1 MATPWISLRRSSAAA
16 IVALAALASGCGGG
30 SSPDAP
36 AASEFPSPEG
46 RTLEELAMDAEPS
59 DLVVSPSEQVF
70 SPGRSRY
77 GFGVFTV
84 RHGNVPDAQVALYVA
99 RPEGKAVGPF
109 PATAAAL
116 ATAPAFRS
124 QTTSGDPD
132 AATAVYTADVD
143 LAGNGEWRLMA
154 MFREDDGSYT
164 TTLVPSAVVG
174 RFPDIPEVGERAP
187 VIHTPT
193 AADVGGD
200 LTKIDTRQPPD
211 TMHDV
216 DYADVVGKEPVV
228 LLLATPALCMSR
240 VCGPVVDIAEEVK
253 SARPDDAVFIHSE
266 IYEENVPGKGPNE
279 QVRAFGLKSE
289 PWLFVI
295 DREGRISTRIEGA
308 FSAEELNAAID
319 KAQ

>member
-1 MATPWISLRRSSAAA
+1 MATPWISLRRSSTAA
-16 IVALAALASGCGGG
+16 ILGLAAFAFGCGGG
-30 SSPDAP
+30 S
-36 AASEFPSPEG
+36 ASEFPRPEG

-59 DLVVSPSEQVF
+59 ELVVSPSEQVF

-124 QTTSGDPD
+124 ETTSGDPD
-132 AATAVYTADVD
+132 AATAVYTADVELD
-143 LAGNGEWRLMA
+143 GDGEWRLMA

-174 RFPDIPEVGERAP
+174 RFPDIPEVGEKAP

-193 AADVGGD
+193 AEDVGGD

-216 DYADVVGKEPVV
+216 DFADAVGKEPVV
-228 LLLATPALCMSR
+228 LLFATPALCMSR

-253 SARPDDAVFIHSE
+253 SERPDDAAFIHSE
-266 IYEENVPGKGPNE
+266 IYTDNDPGKGPNAR
-279 QVRAFGLKSE
+279 VRAFSLESE

-295 DREGRISTRIEGA
+295 DRDGKVSTRIEGA
-308 FSAEELNAAID
+308 FSAEELNEAID